1 MGRKNMLILGIETS
15 CDETSVALVEDG
27 ERTLVNLVTSQMD
40 IHADFGGVV
49 PELACRRHVEVIN
62 PLLKKALETVN
73 KTWKDIDA
81 VAVTN
86 GPGLVGAVLIGV
98 AAAKALSYSLNIPLI
113 GVNHLEGHI
122 YANYL
127 QEGSLFFPSLVMLV
141 SGGHTMLILVR
152 GHGDYEIVGETRD
165 DAAGEAYDKVARML
179 GLGYP
184 GGPVIDKLAKTADR
198 EKVRFPRA
206 MMERKDNLDFSFSGL
221 KTSVVY
227 FLRSEES
234 NEVTKAEIAAGFQEA
249 VVDVLV
255 TKALRAAKQYGV
267 KDILLA
273 GGVARNSRLREELVS
288 RSAEKNLKAYLP
300 APEYC
305 TDNAA
310 MIASAGYFLYKR
322 GETGDL
328 KLDAYPSLRLAK

>member
-1 MGRKNMLILGIETS
+1 L
-15 CDETSVALVEDG
+15 
-27 ERTLVNLVTSQMD
+27 
-40 IHADFGGVV
+40 
-49 PELACRRHVEVIN
+49 
-62 PLLKKALETVN
+62 
-73 KTWKDIDA
+73 
-81 VAVTN
+81 
-86 GPGLVGAVLIGV
+86 GLVIRVVL
-98 AAAKALSYSLNIPLI
+98 LLTS
-113 GVNHLEGHI
+113 
-122 YANYL
+122 
-127 QEGSLFFPSLVMLV
+127 
-141 SGGHTMLILVR
+141 
-152 GHGDYEIVGETRD
+152 
-165 DAAGEAYDKVARML
+165 
-179 GLGYP
+179 
-184 GGPVIDKLAKTADR
+184 LAKTADR